1 MKTIR
6 ISPPRRELEQTEYK
20 AEVDDLSS
28 VGPTLGDA
36 VSPVLNALTERGVD
50 FSEVRLLIFPRGGDE
65 YFTDAQIARMQELFT
80 RRNAAWE
87 MGEEQ
92 PKEEKQEMEQLVNA
106 EMDGNI
112 QRMEHWLTGVTK

>member
-6 ISPPRRELEQTEYK
+6 ISPPRQELEQTEYT
-20 AEVDDLSS
+20 AEVDDLSC

-65 YFTDAQIARMQELFT
+65 YFTESQIARMQELFT
-80 RRNAAWE
+80 RRNAARAS
-87 MGEEQ
+87 GEEQ
-92 PKEEKQEMEQLVNA
+92 SEEEQKELEQLVNA
-106 EMDGNI
+106 QMDGNMK
-112 QRMEHWLTGVTK
+112 RMEHWLTGVNK